1 MYTLLSYLQP
11 LLLPS
16 ETPFARYVKEHI
28 FNPLGLVSTTYSY
41 DTAKASGQ
49 LADGMT
55 RQGIRFSENP
65 FGNGTVRALPF
76 WSTIGGEDG
85 NSKFVIHA
93 QKIVQP
99 QGCDSYVW
107 ARWRYK
113 QCLRYGVWTLDRI

>member
-28 FNPLGLVSTTYSY
+28 LNPLGLNSTTYSY

-65 FGNGTVRALPF
+65 LGNGTVRALPF

-85 NSKFVIHA
+85 NGKLIVHA
-93 QKIVQP
+93 QIIV
-99 QGCDSYVW
+99 
-107 ARWRYK
+107 
-113 QCLRYGVWTLDRI
+113 

>member
-16 ETPFARYVKEHI
+16 ATPFARYVKEHI
-28 FNPLGLVSTTYSY
+28 FDPLGLISTTYSY

-65 FGNGTVRALPF
+65 FGNGTVRALPY

-85 NSKFVIHA
+85 NSKSVIDA
-93 QKIVQP
+93 
-99 QGCDSYVW
+99 
-107 ARWRYK
+107 
-113 QCLRYGVWTLDRI
+113 